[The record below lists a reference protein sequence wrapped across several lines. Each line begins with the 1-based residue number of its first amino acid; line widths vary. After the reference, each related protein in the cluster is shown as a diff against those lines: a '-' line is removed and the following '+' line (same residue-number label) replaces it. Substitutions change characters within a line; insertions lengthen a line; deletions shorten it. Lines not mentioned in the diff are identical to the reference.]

1 MMSRKWRGALVGS
14 LALAGVL
21 GTIVVHTTPGPQA
34 ALLATATSVNVDL
47 PRREVSGNVES
58 PAISFIDS
66 PSPTCSRPVAGTGAC
81 YIQWN
86 YLYVTADSG
95 SYVVSMTVT
104 IDNRLR
110 AYHSGF
116 FQSSMFIPGGMTAP
130 GYRVTCGAPGSGGI
144 AEWGKTYTYAIRA
157 RETTGLTAANY
168 GSVTC
173 PADVVKVLLPL
184 IQKH

>member
-1 MMSRKWRGALVGS
+1 MSRKWLGALVGS

-21 GTIVVHTTPGPQA
+21 GTLVAHGTPEPQA
-34 ALLATATSVNVDL
+34 ALLATATSVSADL

-66 PSPTCSRPVAGTGAC
+66 PSPMCYRPVAGTGAC

-95 SYVVSMTVT
+95 SYVISMTVT

-116 FQSSMFIPGGMTAP
+116 FQSSMFIPGDMTAP
-130 GYRVTCGAPGSGGI
+130 GYRVTCGAPGSGGT
-144 AEWGKTYTYAIRA
+144 AELGKTYTYALRA
-157 RETTGLTAANY
+157 RETTGLTAANF

-173 PADVVKVLLPL
+173 PADLVKV
-184 IQKH
+184 

>member
-1 MMSRKWRGALVGS
+1 MSRKWWSAFVGS
-14 LALAGVL
+14 LALAFVWVTL
-21 GTIVVHTTPGPQA
+21 AAQGTPDSQA
-34 ALLATATSVNVDL
+34 ALLATATTVSTDL
-47 PRREVSGNVES
+47 PRREVSDNVES

-66 PSPTCSRPVAGTGAC
+66 PSPMCYRPVVGTGVC
-81 YIQWN
+81 YIQWH
-86 YLYVTADSG
+86 YLYVAASSG
-95 SYVVSMTVT
+95 SYVISMTVT
-104 IDNRLR
+104 IDNHLR

-116 FQSSMFIPGGMTAP
+116 FQSAMFVPGDLSAP

-144 AEWGKTYTYAIRA
+144 AELGKTYTYAIQA

-173 PADVVKVLLPL
+173 PADVVKVFLPL

>member
-1 MMSRKWRGALVGS
+1 MSRKWRRALVGS

-21 GTIVVHTTPGPQA
+21 GTIVVHGTPGSQA
-34 ALLATATSVNVDL
+34 ALLATAIPVNVDL
-47 PRREVSGNVES
+47 PRREASGNVES

-66 PSPTCSRPVAGTGAC
+66 PSPMCYRPVAGTGAC
-81 YIQWN
+81 YLQWS
-86 YLYVTADSG
+86 YLYVAAGPG

-116 FQSSMFIPGGMTAP
+116 FQSSMFIPGDMTAP
-130 GYRVTCGAPGSGGI
+130 GYRVTCGLPGSAGI
-144 AEWGKTYTYAIRA
+144 AELGQTYTYVIRA
-157 RETTGLTAANY
+157 GETSGLTAANY

-173 PADVVKVLLPL
+173 PADAVKVLLPL
-184 IQKH
+184 IQKR